1 MSRKAPEP
9 AHAENHERWIVSY
22 ADMVTLLFALFV
34 VLYAISDTNPEK
46 LEVVRTSLDRAFDVG
61 VLTSTDGAS
70 PVFEGGGGLAP
81 SLADLKLNSLKIV
94 TEDLTTFASDTGI
107 IGKVQVRGSA
117 DGVTISLADDLL
129 FASGSAALRPG
140 SQDVLQRLS
149 ALLNEMPNE
158 IRVEGHTDT
167 VPVNSDEYATNW
179 ELSTARATTVLRYLT
194 DEAGVDPA
202 RMSVAGYADTRPV
215 GDNSTPEGRAL
226 NRRADI
232 VVVYPTEAEIIERFG
247 ALEDE

>member
-22 ADMVTLLFALFV
+22 ADMLTLLFALFV

-46 LEVVRTSLDRAFDVG
+46 LTVVRTSLDKAFEVG

-81 SLADLKLNSLKIV
+81 SFEELKLNSLKLV
-94 TEDLTTFASDTGI
+94 ADDLSTFAAETGI
-107 IGKVQVRGSA
+107 IGKVQVRSSA

-129 FASGSAALRPG
+129 FGSASADLRPG
-140 SQDVLQRLS
+140 SQDVLQRL
-149 ALLNEMPNE
+149 AELLNGLPNE
-158 IRVEGHTDT
+158 IRVEGHTDN
-167 VPVNSDEYATNW
+167 VPVNSGDYDTNW
-179 ELSTARATTVLRYLT
+179 ELSSARAMTVLRYLV
-194 DEAGVDPA
+194 DEGGVDA
-202 RMSVAGYADTRPV
+202 QRMSAVAYADTRPI

-232 VVVYPTEAEIIERFG
+232 VIVYPTQDEIIARFG
-247 ALEDE
+247 ALEDK

>member
-22 ADMVTLLFALFV
+22 ADMLTLLFALFV

-46 LEVVRTSLDRAFDVG
+46 LTVVRTSLDKAFDVG

-81 SLADLKLNSLKIV
+81 SLQDLKSNSLKLV
-94 TEDLTTFASDTGI
+94 SDDMASFAAETGI
-107 IGKVQVRGSA
+107 IGKIQVRSSA

-129 FASGSAALRPG
+129 FASASADFRPG
-140 SQDVLQRLS
+140 SQDVLQRL
-149 ALLNEMPNE
+149 AVLLNGLPNE
-158 IRVEGHTDT
+158 VRVEGHTDN
-167 VPVNSDEYATNW
+167 VPVNSGVFASNW
-179 ELSTARATTVLRYLT
+179 ELSSARATTVLRYLV
-194 DEAGVDPA
+194 DEAGVDPG
-202 RMSVAGYADTRPV
+202 RMSAVAFADTRPI
-215 GDNSTPEGRAL
+215 GDNATAEGRAL

-232 VVVYPTEAEIIERFG
+232 VIVYPTEDQIIERFG
-247 ALEDE
+247 ALEDK

>member
-140 SQDVLQRLS
+140 SQDVLQRLA

-232 VVVYPTEAEIIERFG
+232 VIVYPTEAEIIERFG